1 MNQSIALDEKRAR
14 VIGGSVEIIAGEV
27 TEVLDEARFSF
38 WLAGGTVGIA
48 IQGRGCVIQPEKGDL
63 VIIHKLADGR
73 CFITDVLTSENMTTT
88 MRFQDG
94 LRLVS
99 NDKLLIKAE
108 KEFDIEVAE
117 SMSVESPVVSTKL
130 GQVNVLLDFLD
141 FSFRK
146 LKKVGVEVETR
157 VMRTRLMAQYIF
169 QNAKSYIR
177 TTSDLESTEAGTYSQ
192 KVSGMSV
199 SESQYL
205 CLIAE
210 KDARVDGKRIHIG

>member
-14 VIGGSVEIIAGEV
+14 VIGGSVEIIAGEI

-38 WLAGGTVGIA
+38 WLAGGTAGIA

-130 GQVNVLLDFLD
+130 GQVKVLLDFLD

>member
-1 MNQSIALDEKRAR
+1 
-14 VIGGSVEIIAGEV
+14 
-27 TEVLDEARFSF
+27 
-38 WLAGGTVGIA
+38 
-48 IQGRGCVIQPEKGDL
+48 
-63 VIIHKLADGR
+63 
-73 CFITDVLTSENMTTT
+73 MTTT

-130 GQVNVLLDFLD
+130 GQVKVLLDFLD

-192 KVSGMSV
+192 KVSGMLV

>member
-14 VIGGSVEIIAGEV
+14 VIGGSVEIIAGEI

-130 GQVNVLLDFLD
+130 GQVKVLLDFLD

-192 KVSGMSV
+192 KVSGMLV

>member
-1 MNQSIALDEKRAR
+1 MQMFK
-14 VIGGSVEIIAGEV
+14 
-27 TEVLDEARFSF
+27 
-38 WLAGGTVGIA
+38 
-48 IQGRGCVIQPEKGDL
+48 
-63 VIIHKLADGR
+63 
-73 CFITDVLTSENMTTT
+73 NMTTT

-130 GQVNVLLDFLD
+130 GQVQVLLDFLD

>member
-1 MNQSIALDEKRAR
+1 MNQSIALEEKQAR
-14 VIGGSVEIIAGEV
+14 LIRGDVEIIAGEI
-27 TEVLDEARFSF
+27 TEVVDEDQFGF
-38 WLAGGTVGIA
+38 WLEGGVVGVA
-48 IQGRGCVIQPEKGDL
+48 SQARGCVIQTEKGDL
-63 VIIHKLADGR
+63 VVIHKLADGR
-73 CFITDVLTSENMTTT
+73 CFVTDVLTSKNTTTT
-88 MRFQDG
+88 MKFKDG

-99 NDKLLIKAE
+99 NDRLVIKAE

-117 SMSVESPVVSTKL
+117 SMSLESPVVSTKL
-130 GQVNVLLDFLD
+130 GQVKVLLDFLD

-146 LKKVGVEVETR
+146 IKKVGVEVETR
-157 VMRTRLMAQYIF
+157 VMKVRLMAQYIF

-177 TTSDLESTEAGTYSQ
+177 TTSDLESTESGTYSQ

>member
-14 VIGGSVEIIAGEV
+14 VIGGSVEIIASEI

-130 GQVNVLLDFLD
+130 GQVKVLLDFLD